1 MVFLTYGLSKDP
13 FLLKTT
19 MNEEHMDL
27 IPFIPTESYR
37 VIENR
42 VFYHFKSSDSS
53 KISLYLYFVGNIGV
67 GKSTALLHLK
77 KELEKKDFRVAY
89 VSTEHKTEASILRA
103 MTGSY
108 QSYSSELKKTWN
120 NTRSIVFFDVPDTA
134 NRTYLVKMGS
144 VMQELMVKF
153 KTSIIPVFNKQ
164 QYQRFQSLGTILG
177 KFSPY
182 ALTPFT
188 IDDTMKMVYKRLEM
202 ARIEPSKDPLYPF
215 TNEIIE
221 RVHKIA
227 QGNPRNILLMCSLLL
242 EADEGPINL
251 GLLKK
256 VTKEDYMMKVL
267 ENNFPSEYR
276 KNTLKDLISIIENDF
291 DGCAPSQTELIRVTN
306 EKLGWSRI
314 TIKRR
319 IKELEKARI
328 LIIDR
333 NEAEPWRMDHRLIN
347 IIDD

>member
-1 MVFLTYGLSKDP
+1 
-13 FLLKTT
+13 
-19 MNEEHMDL
+19 MNEEHMES
-27 IPFIPTESYR
+27 IPFIPTESYQ

-42 VFYHFKSSDSS
+42 VLYHFMSPSSS

-89 VSTEHKTEASILRA
+89 LSKEHKTEASILRA

-108 QSYSSELKKTWN
+108 QSYSVELSKKWN
-120 NTRSIVFFDVPDTA
+120 ETRSIVFFDVPDTA
-134 NRTYLVKMGS
+134 NRTHLVKMGS

-153 KTSIIPVFNKQ
+153 KTSIIVVFNKQ

-177 KFSPY
+177 KYSPY

-188 IDDTMKMVYKRLEM
+188 IDDTMNMVYKRLER
-202 ARIEPSKDPLYPF
+202 ARKKPHKDPLYPF

-221 RVHKIA
+221 RIHKIA
-227 QGNPRNILLMCSLLL
+227 QGNPRNIVLMCSLLI
-242 EADEGPINL
+242 ESDKGSINL
-251 GLLKK
+251 DLVKK
-256 VTKEDYMMKVL
+256 VTKDDYIMRIL
-267 ENNFPSEYR
+267 ESSFPSEYR
-276 KNTLKDLISIIENDF
+276 KNTLKDLIGVIENDF
-291 DGCAPSQTELIRVTN
+291 NGCAPSQTELIRVTN

-319 IKELEKARI
+319 IKELEKTKI

-333 NEAEPWRMDHRLIN
+333 NEAEPWRMDHRLVN
-347 IIDD
+347 AIDD